1 LFGSD
6 VEAAGIAAQL
16 DLDGDGKVRPV
27 LAPI

>member
-1 LFGSD
+1 M
-6 VEAAGIAAQL
+6 EAAGIAAQL